1 METKYVGPSFST
13 LLGLLFIGLKLGGV
27 ITWPWWLVLL
37 PIWGPLAVLL
47 VAILV
52 LLVIAAVVK

>member
-37 PIWGPLAVLL
+37 PIWVPLAVL
-47 VAILV
+47 LV